1 MQESTITLVKKMKN
15 KMVQDLKLK
24 IEAIKKKKKT
34 QMEATL
40 EMENQGMRTGT
51 TDTIILHR
59 LQETEENLRSRRY

>member
-1 MQESTITLVKKMKN
+1 
-15 KMVQDLKLK
+15 
-24 IEAIKKKKKT
+24 
-34 QMEATL
+34 MEATL